1 MYKRGTHLKF
11 TRSLRSRCGI
21 IEDGHSN
28 NSRKIEKDDLMT
40 GRKNV
45 RRKWLT
51 VRLSEE
57 EETKL
62 NKFYKQTT
70 CRDLSEY
77 ARSILL
83 KKPVQI
89 FYRNQS
95 ADDFLTEMIQ
105 LKKELNAIGNNF
117 NQVVHKLHT
126 LDNDW
131 EVKSW
136 AILNEIHKDR
146 FLKKVSEV
154 QEKLSQIHNLWLQK

>member
-1 MYKRGTHLKF
+1 MYKRGTHPKSPPHSEVVAGKLKMG
-11 TRSLRSRCGI
+11 TETISEDKNYDVMMDRNKVRC
-21 IEDGHSN
+21 
-28 NSRKIEKDDLMT
+28 
-40 GRKNV
+40 
-45 RRKWLT
+45 KWLT
-51 VRLSEE
+51 VRLSKEE
-57 EETKL
+57 EIKL

-77 ARSILL
+77 SRSILL
-83 KKPVQI
+83 KRPVYI
-89 FYRNQS
+89 LYRNQS

-126 LDNDW
+126 LDNDS
-131 EVKSW
+131 EVKAW
-136 AILNEIHKDR
+136 AILNEVHKNL